1 MSLSRLFSGGA
12 SRRNARKAAGD
23 SSSATAAAAQSQ
35 QPPTSQPN
43 DRIASRLSR
52 FTARA
57 NQGLPSEFVPEELGS
72 LYVSSRTES
81 LERAERDTRPL

>member
-1 MSLSRLFSGGA
+1 MSLSRLFNGGA
-12 SRRNARKAAGD
+12 GRRSARKTAGD
-23 SSSATAAAAQSQ
+23 PSPVPPPQSQ
-35 QPPTSQPN
+35 RPPAPQPN
-43 DRIASRLSR
+43 ERIASRLSR

>member
-1 MSLSRLFSGGA
+1 MSLSRLFNGGA
-12 SRRNARKAAGD
+12 ARRNARKAAGD
-23 SSSATAAAAQSQ
+23 SSSAPPPQSQ
-35 QPPTSQPN
+35 QPPTSQRN